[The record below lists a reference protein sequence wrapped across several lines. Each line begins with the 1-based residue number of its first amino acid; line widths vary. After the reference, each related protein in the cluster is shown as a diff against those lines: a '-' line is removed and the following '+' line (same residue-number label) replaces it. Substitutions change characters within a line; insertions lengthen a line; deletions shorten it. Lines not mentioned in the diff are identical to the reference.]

1 MSGTTD
7 PHAKLTNEQLAAA
20 FKEMGVSVSPA
31 TVDAWA
37 AAGVP
42 TDPHAKL
49 PRKRIAAALTA
60 AGYPSSAATLA
71 TLATRGGGPPFC
83 RWGVYAL
90 YEWGSSLM
98 WAEER
103 LSKPRRTTSE
113 GRELD
118 RAAKA
123 ESKSVEPNPI
133 TAKSDQTCNAK
144 VGRTRRKTRVASPD
158 TQLTAAE

>member
-1 MSGTTD
+1 MSD
-7 PHAKLTNEQLAAA
+7 PRAKLTNEQLAAA
-20 FKEMGVSVSPA
+20 FKKIGVAVSSA
-31 TVDAWA
+31 TIDAWG

-60 AGYPSSAATLA
+60 AGYPTSHATLGSF
-71 TLATRGGGPPFC
+71 ATRGGGPPFC
-83 RWGVYAL
+83 RWGMYAL
-90 YEWGSSLM
+90 YEWGSSVL
-98 WAEER
+98 WAETR

-123 ESKSVEPNPI
+123 AEPNPI
-133 TAKSDQTCNAK
+133 TAKSKLARNAK
-144 VGRTRRKTRVASPD
+144 VGRAGRKTRGATAEHHS
-158 TQLTAAE
+158 TAAE

>member
-1 MSGTTD
+1 MSARQARRETD
-7 PHAKLTNEQLAAA
+7 ERTVGGGFQGNRRFRFARHRRR
-20 FKEMGVSVSPA
+20 MG
-31 TVDAWA
+31 W
-37 AAGVP
+37 AGVP

-60 AGYPSSAATLA
+60 AGYPTSPATLGSF
-71 TLATRGGGPPFC
+71 ATRGGGPPFY
-83 RWGVYAL
+83 RWGMYAL
-90 YEWGSSLM
+90 YEWGSSLL

-123 ESKSVEPNPI
+123 ESKS
-133 TAKSDQTCNAK
+133 
-144 VGRTRRKTRVASPD
+144 
-158 TQLTAAE
+158 